1 MIYYL
6 KSRHSCSEVLCLSSE
21 TVAEED
27 LLSYSS
33 SLNLDSCSY
42 ARNSIDAVIEKS
54 IIFEIKST
62 HKNLDL
68 VIVGEIAFSRCG
80 STENRLY

>member
-21 TVAEED
+21 TVAQED

-33 SLNLDSCSY
+33 RMNLDSCLY
-42 ARNSIDAVIEKS
+42 ARNSMDAVIENQLYLRS
-54 IIFEIKST
+54 
-62 HKNLDL
+62 
-68 VIVGEIAFSRCG
+68 
-80 STENRLY
+80 NRLTKTWILLL